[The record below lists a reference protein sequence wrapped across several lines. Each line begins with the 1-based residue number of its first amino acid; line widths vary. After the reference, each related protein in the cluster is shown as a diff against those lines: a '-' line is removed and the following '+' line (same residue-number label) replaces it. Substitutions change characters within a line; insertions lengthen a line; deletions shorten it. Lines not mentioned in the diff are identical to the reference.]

1 MKKFNV
7 DELIWFIILVFLT
20 LSIVFLIKSGNITNF
35 VSVDM
40 IKYFYLSIV
49 ILSIFAIVQFSRIF
63 TMRRR
68 MEITNKFLPLTFTLC
83 IGMILLYIFPLL
95 KNNNINDEILFNN
108 NNAIIINNNNYEILN
123 EINENRDVYEGKS
136 IVFLGYIDEN
146 KSNLDFTTISR
157 EAIKCCQ
164 ADKEKLQVRAK
175 GIDLNIK
182 EGQWIN
188 VYGKICFDED
198 FYLLIEE
205 YKIQNEPK
213 DIYFHESL

>member
-1 MKKFNV
+1 MKR
-7 DELIWFIILVFLT
+7 
-20 LSIVFLIKSGNITNF
+20 
-35 VSVDM
+35 
-40 IKYFYLSIV
+40 
-49 ILSIFAIVQFSRIF
+49 RI
-63 TMRRR
+63 
-68 MEITNKFLPLTFTLC
+68 EITNKFLPLTFTLC

-108 NNAIIINNNNYEILN
+108 NNAIIINSNNYEILN
-123 EINENRDVYEGKS
+123 EINENRALYEGKS

-146 KSNLDFTTISR
+146 KNNSDFAIISR
-157 EAIKCCQ
+157 ESIKCCQ

-182 EGQWIN
+182 KGQWIN

-205 YKIQNEPK
+205 YRMQNEPK